1 MAMSISHVA
10 RSLGDAPGLF
20 MSEHPVSF
28 PQHHLKGSW
37 PQTIHRVL
45 MESELLH
52 ILNEAGFD

>member
-1 MAMSISHVA
+1 MAVSISHVA
-10 RSLGDAPGLF
+10 LSLGDAPGLF
-20 MSEHPVSF
+20 MSELPVSF

-37 PQTIHRVL
+37 PQIIQRVL